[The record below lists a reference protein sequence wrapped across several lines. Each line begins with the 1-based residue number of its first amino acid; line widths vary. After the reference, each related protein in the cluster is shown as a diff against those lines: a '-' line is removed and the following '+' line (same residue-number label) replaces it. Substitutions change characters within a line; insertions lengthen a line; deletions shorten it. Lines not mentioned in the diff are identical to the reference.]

1 MINSIK
7 CLSVLVLPVLLLG
20 CSTGSH
26 VVTGQQM
33 PEIEVDQVT
42 VFEEAP
48 AFDYDVIGTVRASSD
63 GGFTEESRKEKA
75 VQELKEQAAKIGANG
90 VILDDVTQ
98 LSFRRLGTGVGVAVS
113 SAGGVGTSIGS
124 SFSFPTAE
132 VTGTAIHYELSAE
145 K

>member
-1 MINSIK
+1 MMNAVK
-7 CLSVLVLPVLLLG
+7 FLSLLTLPVVLFG

-26 VVTGQQM
+26 VVTGQQL

-63 GGFTEESRKEKA
+63 GGFSEDSRKEKA
-75 VQELKEQAAKIGANG
+75 VEELKEQAAKIGANG
-90 VILDDVTQ
+90 VILEDVSQ
-98 LSFRRLGTGVGVAVS
+98 LSFRRLGTGVGISANS
-113 SAGGVGTSIGS
+113 SGGFGTSIGS

-132 VTGTAIHYELSAE
+132 VKGTAIHFESDLT